1 MVGMFEEV
9 EHGIEANFL
18 RTAWKNWRVR
28 HCHLSYLPTTS
39 NYAFFGGAEVEQF
52 KGGKGEKKKMETV
65 ERKILMSKQITL
77 V

>member
-39 NYAFFGGAEVEQF
+39 NYAFFGRAEVEQF
-52 KGGKGEKKKMETV
+52 KGGKGEKKDGNG
-65 ERKILMSKQITL
+65 RKKDFNVKQITL